1 MENKLI
7 RTPGD
12 YQKLF
17 CFQKSEAL
25 YDITFYFV
33 HNYLKRGDRTI
44 DQMLQAARSTKQ
56 NIVEGYS
63 RTGTSKE
70 TALKLIDVAKS
81 SALEL
86 LNDYIDY
93 LRTRNMRQWEED
105 SVELQAMRK
114 VGREHNDSAF
124 YRDLIQTRPPETI
137 ANIAICLLK
146 QNDYLIARLLNSLS
160 DAFVAEGGFRE
171 KMTSVRIVHRNKG
184 QQGR

>member
-1 MENKLI
+1 METKLI
-7 RTPGD
+7 RPPGD
-12 YQKLF
+12 YRKLY
-17 CFQKSEAL
+17 CYQKSEAL

-86 LNDYIDY
+86 LNDYTDY
-93 LRTRNMRQWEED
+93 LRARNLRQWEEN
-105 SVELQAMRK
+105 SEELQAMRK
-114 VGREHNDSAF
+114 VGQKHNDSAF
-124 YRDLIQTRPPETI
+124 YRELIRTRPPATI

-146 QNDYLIARLLNSLS
+146 QNDYLIARLLDSLS
-160 DAFVAEGGFRE
+160 KTFVAEGGFRE
-171 KMTSVRIVHRNKG
+171 RMTTVRIEQRRR
-184 QQGR
+184 QP